1 MIWPYLANSRP
12 SGGALTGWGIQ
23 PSRKLPQ
30 RARQRRRKLPY
41 AVRKLVP
48 TLAIIGGIFA
58 YQAVERSGAQIG
70 GMVESVGSSAP
81 RPTETTIQGRASVI
95 DGDTIEITGQRVRF
109 NGIDAPESSQHCQD
123 AKGLEYACGRAAAKA
138 LDQFLAKSRPV
149 KCAFVAR
156 DQYDRFVG
164 NCIRADGKSVAGWL
178 VESGYALDWPR
189 YSGLEYAGQQAAA
202 KNAKRGIWQGQF
214 QKPWD
219 WRATHTDDIAPTAV
233 APSPSFTFLG
243 SSSCD
248 IKGNIS
254 PEGER
259 IYHAPGQK
267 FYRQTKI
274 SEGKGER
281 WFCSEAEA
289 KHAGW
294 RKSKR

>member
-1 MIWPYLANSRP
+1 
-12 SGGALTGWGIQ
+12 LTGWGSQ
-23 PSRKLPQ
+23 PSRKLPP
-30 RARQRRRKLPY
+30 RVRQRRRRLPY

-58 YQAVERSGAQIG
+58 YQAIERSGAQVG
-70 GMVESVGSSAP
+70 RMFDSLGSSTP
-81 RPTETTIQGRASVI
+81 RTTARTIQGRAAVI
-95 DGDTIEITGQRVRF
+95 DGDTIEIAGQRVRF
-109 NGIDAPESSQHCQD
+109 NGIDAPESSQYCQD
-123 AKGLEYACGRAAAKA
+123 AKGVEYACGRTAAKA

-149 KCAFVAR
+149 KCVFVAW
-156 DQYDRFVG
+156 DQYGRFVG
-164 NCIRADGKSVAGWL
+164 NCTRADGKSIAGWL
-178 VESGYALDWPR
+178 VESGHALDWPR
-189 YSGLEYAGQQAAA
+189 YSGLEYAGHQAAA

-219 WRATHTDDIAPTAV
+219 WRANHTDDIAPTAV
-233 APSPSFTFLG
+233 APSPSFTLLG

-254 PEGER
+254 AEGER

-289 KHAGW
+289 RQAGW

>member
-1 MIWPYLANSRP
+1 M
-12 SGGALTGWGIQ
+12 TGWESR

-30 RARQRRRKLPY
+30 RVRQRRRKLPY

-48 TLAIIGGIFA
+48 TVAIIGGIFA
-58 YQAVERSGAQIG
+58 YQAVERSGAQISR
-70 GMVESVGSSAP
+70 MLDSVGSSVP
-81 RPTETTIQGRASVI
+81 RPAETTIQGRASVI
-95 DGDTIEITGQRVRF
+95 DGDTIEIAGQRVRF
-109 NGIDAPESSQHCQD
+109 NGIDAPESSQRCQD
-123 AKGLEYACGRAAAKA
+123 AKGVEYACGRIAAKA

-149 KCAFVAR
+149 KCAFVEW
-156 DQYDRFVG
+156 DQYGRFVG

-178 VESGYALDWPR
+178 VESGHALDWPR
-189 YSGLEYAGQQAAA
+189 YSGLEYAGHQAAA
-202 KNAKRGIWQGQF
+202 KNAKRGVWQGQF
-214 QKPWD
+214 QNPWD
-219 WRATHTDDIAPTAV
+219 WRANHSGDIAPTAV

-254 PEGER
+254 SEGER
-259 IYHAPGQK
+259 IYHTPGQK

-289 KHAGW
+289 KQAGW